1 MKLTKRLFTA
11 GVALALTLSLNVPA
25 FAATITV
32 NNPAAGETY
41 TAYKLFDVTHGAG
54 PNGTMGDDDDTYS
67 YSTTNQEIATVL
79 GGARLGL
86 TFTKA
91 ADADI
96 WYVSGLD
103 DETDAAALAAY
114 IASNDA
120 LKAQLDD
127 GIEAK
132 LDEISGKTVID
143 TVDETGYYFVD
154 SSLGSLC
161 ALNTAEDKATINE
174 KNSVP
179 SITKKVKEDSNGAW
193 QETATIDVTDT
204 IEYQLTVNVADAVGL
219 GTGINAD
226 FVITDVLP
234 DGTRCNTDSVA
245 IAGWSEGT
253 DYTVNYVDESRTLT
267 ITLLK
272 DGKLSEQD
280 EGSNIQ
286 IEYDATVTDKTK
298 ITNGIGSNL
307 NGNHVTLT
315 YHAQKSEDYAYVNT
329 FTIGQNAEGHSTIT
343 KVDGSDEKVKLSGV
357 EFVLQNNTTKKY
369 ATFDNNYNLTGW
381 VDTQEE
387 ATRLVTN
394 DAGNIVAHGLDAD
407 TYILTETKTKDG
419 YNLLN
424 DTITVVIKD
433 TGEITYE
440 LTNSKDDVPG
450 SSITIKNNAGTEL
463 PSTGGMG
470 TTVLYIAGVALALG
484 AGITLVVRRRMNSD
498 R

>member
-1 MKLTKRLFTA
+1 MLLT
-11 GVALALTLSLNVPA
+11 
-25 FAATITV
+25 
-32 NNPAAGETY
+32 
-41 TAYKLFDVTHGAG
+41 
-54 PNGTMGDDDDTYS
+54 
-67 YSTTNQEIATVL
+67 
-79 GGARLGL
+79 
-86 TFTKA
+86 
-91 ADADI
+91 
-96 WYVSGLD
+96 
-103 DETDAAALAAY
+103 
-114 IASNDA
+114 
-120 LKAQLDD
+120 
-127 GIEAK
+127 
-132 LDEISGKTVID
+132 
-143 TVDETGYYFVD
+143 
-154 SSLGSLC
+154 
-161 ALNTAEDKATINE
+161 
-174 KNSVP
+174 
-179 SITKKVKEDSNGAW
+179 
-193 QETATIDVTDT
+193 
-204 IEYQLTVNVADAVGL
+204 
-219 GTGINAD
+219 GTGIDAN

-234 DGTRCNTDSVA
+234 EGTRYSTDSVA

-253 DYTVNYVDESRTLT
+253 DYTVNYVEESRTLT

-280 EGSNIQ
+280 EDSNIQ

-329 FTIGQNAEGHSTIT
+329 FTIGQDAEGNSTIT

-357 EFVLQNNTTKKY
+357 EFVLQNNATKKY
-369 ATFDNNYNLTGW
+369 ATFDENDNLTGW
-381 VDTQEE
+381 VASQED
-387 ATRLVTN
+387 ATRLVTDVN
-394 DAGNIVAHGLDAD
+394 GNIVAHGLDAD

-433 TGEITYE
+433 NGEITYE

>member
-67 YSTTNQEIATVL
+67 YSTTEQEIATAL
-79 GGARLGL
+79 QGANLGL

-103 DETDAAALAAY
+103 DKTDAAALAAY
-114 IASNDA
+114 IASNDT
-120 LKAQLDD
+120 LKTKLGK
-127 GIEAK
+127 GIEAE
-132 LDEISGKTVID
+132 LDEISGKTVIN
-143 TVDETGYYFVD
+143 TGNETGYYFVD

-219 GTGINAD
+219 GTGIDAD

-245 IAGWSEGT
+245 ISGWEEDT
-253 DYTVNYVDESRTLT
+253 DYTVNYVEESRTLT

-272 DGKLSEQD
+272 DGKLSDQD
-280 EGSNIQ
+280 EGSDIK

-329 FTIGQNAEGHSTIT
+329 FTIGQDAEGNSTIT

-357 EFVLQNNTTKKY
+357 EFVLQNNATKKY
-369 ATFDNNYNLTGW
+369 ATFDENDNLTGW
-381 VDTQEE
+381 IDSQED
-387 ATRLVTN
+387 ATRLVTDN
-394 DAGNIVAHGLDAD
+394 NGNIVAHGLDAD
-407 TYILTETKTKDG
+407 TYTLTETYTLPG
-419 YNLLN
+419 YNLLA
-424 DTITVVIKD
+424 DTITVVVAEN
-433 TGEITYE
+433 GSVTYK
-440 LTNSKDDVPG
+440 LTNSQDEADNHIDIVNVAG
-450 SSITIKNNAGTEL
+450 SLL

>member
-11 GVALALTLSLNVPA
+11 GVALALTLSLNAPA
-25 FAATITV
+25 FAADIKI
-32 NNPAAGETY
+32 NNAAPGETY
-41 TAYKLFDVTHGAG
+41 TAYKLFDMTSS
-54 PNGTMGDDDDTYS
+54 GDNYS
-67 YSTTNQEIATVL
+67 YYILNTQENQSLITLLNSTI
-79 GGARLGL
+79 
-86 TFTKA
+86 
-91 ADADI
+91 
-96 WYVSGLD
+96 GLD
-103 DETDAAALAAY
+103 LVESADGSRYNVNMKDDNTFATDDKAGMTAAQFAAALNTY
-114 IASNDA
+114 KSSLPESSLTGTDED
-120 LKAQLDD
+120 KD
-127 GIEAK
+127 GAVT
-132 LDEISGKTVID
+132 ISGAA
-143 TVDETGYYFVD
+143 TGYYFVD
-154 SSLGSLC
+154 STLGSLC
-161 ALNTAEDKATINE
+161 GLYTNEDEATINE

-204 IEYQLTVNVADAVGL
+204 IKYQLTVNVADAVGL
-219 GTGINAD
+219 GTGIDAN

-234 DGTRCNTDSVA
+234 EGTRYSTDSVA

-253 DYTVNYVDESRTLT
+253 DYTVNYVEESRTLT

-280 EGSNIQ
+280 EDSNIQ

-329 FTIGQNAEGHSTIT
+329 FTIGQDAEGNSTIT

-357 EFVLQNNTTKKY
+357 EFVLQNNATKKY
-369 ATFDNNYNLTGW
+369 ATFDENDNLTGW
-381 VDTQEE
+381 VASQED
-387 ATRLVTN
+387 ATRLVTDVN
-394 DAGNIVAHGLDAD
+394 GNIVAHGLDAD

-433 TGEITYE
+433 NGEITYE